1 MCFENAY
8 ADNDQDDDDSWYLWW
23 EHCKSLVLV
32 SLVGV
37 WCETFTLR
45 SAFIYRVVNK
55 AHS

>member
-1 MCFENAY
+1 MYFENAY